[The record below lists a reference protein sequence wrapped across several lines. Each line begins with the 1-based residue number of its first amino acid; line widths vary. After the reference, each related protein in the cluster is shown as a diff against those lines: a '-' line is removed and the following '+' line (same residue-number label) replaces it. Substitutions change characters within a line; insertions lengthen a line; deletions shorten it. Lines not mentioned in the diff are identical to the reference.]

1 MIKAKKTNHPLFV
14 IMIFT
19 LIPIFLGLILDNGV
33 NANNKTSKEF
43 NIVKKPQDSK
53 WRAPKE
59 FERMKKDLI

>member
-1 MIKAKKTNHPLFV
+1 
-14 IMIFT
+14 MIFT
-19 LIPIFLGLILDNGV
+19 LITIFLGLILDNGV

-59 FERMKKDLI
+59 FERMKKDLM

>member
-1 MIKAKKTNHPLFV
+1 MIKAKKNHPLFV

-19 LIPIFLGLILDNGV
+19 PIPIFLGLILDNGV

-43 NIVKKPQDSK
+43 TIVKKPQDNK

-59 FERMKKDLI
+59 FERMKKDLM